1 MKLGKLVSL
10 MDSTTTA
17 TAFHRSHALSSLS
30 FLRQK
35 IAIVESPSILWKFSN
50 KIQQILNRQHCLKL
64 WVACHSKRSDFT
76 CNRGVEPFTPIWISS
91 SGFQLRSWCPGLA
104 YFKLLPSVKIERNTP
119 LQECSSGATH
129 LKLARLN
136 CLLNTAISS
145 VLKK

>member
-64 WVACHSKRSDFT
+64 WVACHSKRSDFS

-91 SGFQLRSWCPGLA
+91 SGSQLRSWYLRLV
-104 YFKLLPSVKIERNTP
+104 YFKLLPNVKMHRNTP
-119 LQECSSGATH
+119 LEECSSEATR
-129 LKLARLN
+129 LKVAMLN
-136 CLLNTAISS
+136 CLNTAISS
-145 VLKK
+145 VLRK